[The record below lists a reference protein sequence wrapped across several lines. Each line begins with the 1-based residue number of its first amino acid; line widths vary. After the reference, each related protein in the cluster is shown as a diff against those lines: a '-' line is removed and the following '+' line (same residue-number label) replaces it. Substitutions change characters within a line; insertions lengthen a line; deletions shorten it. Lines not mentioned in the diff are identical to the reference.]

1 MTETKIP
8 LDLTPDTSIM
18 DDIGAGNLAVH
29 EAIGEIVANS
39 FDARIDTEGTKL
51 EVVIDTSTT
60 RVAII
65 DNARGISVGE
75 IEKALTLSDK
85 RQTRADHEKGK
96 YGWGLKA
103 SSSTI
108 GFNIEISTRPAGED
122 YEIFFK
128 FPIRQLRDKKVTW
141 KDLSAIQ
148 QPYKI
153 DGPLEDRKHGTAI
166 VITDLRHSG
175 FNHGDLDRHLRFT
188 YAPHL
193 KNGDSIMLNGL
204 SLEPWEP
211 VVIDSM
217 RHEISKTF
225 GKNDEFK
232 VTGWIGV
239 GKTQSSGEYG
249 LNIYRKSQLVEAW
262 NKEAFTSKHQM
273 TSRVVGQIEADFVP
287 TNFNKKGFNKESTEW
302 KELMR
307 LLREEIG
314 PFLNASRH
322 LSRDKAKDMRVK
334 VREASEQLAKQLAL
348 IEGWIVT
355 KPGNWPKALDAVD
368 DETGDDKNPDDTDG
382 KDDELPDLDEVTDE
396 SGITTDDFPNAFTLE
411 GIGKIELSL
420 RTEPLGDSDE
430 HWSYMQGEGKL
441 LAVLNSDSPLTDK
454 FSGDALGVIQ
464 AIATAEAVQEFLV
477 TVHGFNPS
485 DARRVRNQYLTKVL
499 APEATHE

>member
-51 EVVIDTSTT
+51 EVVIDTSTK

-65 DNARGISVGE
+65 DNARGITVEE
-75 IEKALTLSDK
+75 IQQALTLSNK
-85 RQTRADHEKGK
+85 RETRGTHEKGK

-128 FPIRQLRDKKVTW
+128 FPIRELRDKKVTW

-148 QPYKI
+148 QPYKT
-153 DGPLEDRKHGTAI
+153 DGPLENRKHGTAI

-175 FNHGDLDRHLRFT
+175 FNKGDLDRHLRFT

-193 KNGDSIMLNGL
+193 KNGDSIVLNGL
-204 SLEPWEP
+204 LLEPWEP

-225 GKNDEFK
+225 GNNDEFK

-239 GKTQSSGEYG
+239 GRTQSSGEYG

-314 PFLNASRH
+314 PFLSASRA
-322 LSRDKAKDMRVK
+322 LGRNKDKDMRVK

-348 IEGWIVT
+348 LDGWTVT
-355 KPGNWPKALDAVD
+355 KPGNWPKPQDAD
-368 DETGDDKNPDDTDG
+368 EEETGDGDKPDDTND
-382 KDDELPDLDEVTDE
+382 KDDDSPDPIDD
-396 SGITTDDFPNAFTLE
+396 SGISTDDFPNSFTLE

-441 LAVLNSDSPLTDK
+441 LAVLNADSPLTEK
-454 FSGDALGVIQ
+454 YSGDALGVIQ
-464 AIATAEAVQEFLV
+464 AIATAEAIQEFLV
-477 TVHGFNPS
+477 AVHGFNPT
-485 DARRVRNQYLTKVL
+485 DARRVRNQYLTRVL